1 MCVYSTGRGEMG
13 KTIIE
18 QITIEQYLDAYK
30 EEHILSKARAEKSF
44 KAECGKKPKFHKGK
58 HIKDWWTCGNCG
70 ATTRDSV
77 VDNYCSNCGYR
88 ILWENPRCLTGK

>member
-1 MCVYSTGRGEMG
+1 MG

-44 KAECGKKPKFHKGK
+44 RAECGKKPKFHKNTALRQCTVLPGLLP
-58 HIKDWWTCGNCG
+58 G
-70 ATTRDSV
+70 
-77 VDNYCSNCGYR
+77 
-88 ILWENPRCLTGK
+88 L